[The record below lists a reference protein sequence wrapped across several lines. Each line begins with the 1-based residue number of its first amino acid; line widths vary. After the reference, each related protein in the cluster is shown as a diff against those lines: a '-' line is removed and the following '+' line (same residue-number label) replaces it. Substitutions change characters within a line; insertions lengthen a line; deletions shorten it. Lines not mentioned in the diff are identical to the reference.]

1 MRTARLIFSDRV
13 RTARKSCREL
23 DTNVCRL
30 WFGLCQQAA
39 EVQVAGGDVVIW
51 ANLVPPAMYR
61 RTASPWPAVVRPP
74 AGNRRLPH
82 IEEDSRFEMAHPTR
96 RVPALSTSQ
105 DSKSVQPSMACIS
118 TCSLGVVVDSD
129 VWVVPGTPPP
139 VPLGR
144 DHRPPGLLRWQRE
157 PPVPAP
163 SCDRCLWRPGQ
174 EQTLA
179 WDRKSGP
186 KSSVS
191 SASAKMR
198 KEHIELALRRPEC

>member
-82 IEEDSRFEMAHPTR
+82 IEEDPRFEMANPTG

-105 DSKSVQPSMACIS
+105 DSKSVQPSMHASALARWRRGRFRC
-118 TCSLGVVVDSD
+118 LGGS
-129 VWVVPGTPPP
+129 WTPPP
-139 VPLGR
+139 VRLGR

-174 EQTLA
+174 EQSPA
-179 WDRKSGP
+179 WDR
-186 KSSVS
+186 V
-191 SASAKMR
+191 AKIR
-198 KEHIELALRRPEC
+198 